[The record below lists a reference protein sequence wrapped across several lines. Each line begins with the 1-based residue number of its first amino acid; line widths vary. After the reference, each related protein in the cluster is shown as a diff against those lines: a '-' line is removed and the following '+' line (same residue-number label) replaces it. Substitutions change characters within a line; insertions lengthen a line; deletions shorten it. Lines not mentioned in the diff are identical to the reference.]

1 MSTIYILDTTNLN
14 PDYKIYQNIPSN
26 RLEKIKKSTNINYI
40 KESLGAQLLL
50 NKILKERFL
59 LDLNKIE
66 YIYNENFKPY
76 LKDIPI
82 YFSITHSNNI
92 VCLAVEK
99 YTEIGIDL
107 ELIKKHNTSVAK
119 KIMNDKEY
127 EIYQKIKTFN
137 DEQNNYFY
145 ELWTKKESYVKRYG
159 TSITINPKNI
169 DISKGEQNNE
179 FISKII
185 EINNKQYMLSTCGI
199 TKIKIEEVQIPS
211 MYKINNSRR

>member
-107 ELIKKHNTSVAK
+107 ELIKKHNTCVAK

-185 EINNKQYMLSTCGI
+185 EINNKQYVLSTCGI

-211 MYKINNSRR
+211 MYKINN

>member
-14 PDYKIYQNIPSN
+14 PDYKIYQNIPSI
-26 RLEKIKKSTNINYI
+26 RLEKIKRSTNINYI

-169 DISKGEQNNE
+169 DISKGEKNNE

-211 MYKINNSRR
+211 MYKINN

>member
-59 LDLNKIE
+59 LNLDKIE
-66 YIYNENFKPY
+66 YIYNEYQKPY

-82 YFSITHSNNI
+82 YFSISHSNNI
-92 VCLAVEK
+92 VSLVVEK
-99 YTEIGIDL
+99 YIEIGIDL
-107 ELIKKHNTSVAK
+107 ELIKKHNPNTAK
-119 KIMNDKEY
+119 KIMNDEEY
-127 EIYQKIKTFN
+127 EIYQNNKTFG

-145 ELWTKKESYVKRYG
+145 ETWTKKEAYVKKYG
-159 TSITINPKNI
+159 KGITLNPKNI
-169 DISKGEQNNE
+169 NISKSVVQEE

-185 EINNKQYMLSTCGI
+185 TINNNNYMLSCCGI
-199 TKIKIEEVQIPS
+199 NDIKIEV
-211 MYKINNSRR
+211 ININSI